1 LRPSGGARDATGS
14 GEGMTL
20 PDIRIETERLLL
32 RLPQAEDFDR
42 FAELVGDPVAA
53 RYIGG
58 HLPRGAAWRKFLQQP
73 GAWAI
78 QGFGMFSFIDRDS
91 GRWLGQ
97 GGPWRPDGWPGNE
110 IGYMLH
116 PDAWGKGYA
125 TEGLAAAIDWALGHL
140 AWNEFIHCIAP
151 ENTASQNVARRLG
164 STYRGEGR
172 LPPPFHEAPC
182 GIWGQTR
189 AQWLA
194 RKEGGR

>member
-1 LRPSGGARDATGS
+1 SWWWAASSPASTRSEHRPRAAPARLRPSGGARDATGS

-97 GGPWRPDGWPGNE
+97 GGPWRPG
-110 IGYMLH
+110 
-116 PDAWGKGYA
+116 
-125 TEGLAAAIDWALGHL
+125 
-140 AWNEFIHCIAP
+140 
-151 ENTASQNVARRLG
+151 
-164 STYRGEGR
+164 
-172 LPPPFHEAPC
+172 
-182 GIWGQTR
+182 
-189 AQWLA
+189 WLA
-194 RKEGGR
+194 RQRDRLHAPPRCLGQGLRHRGAGGCDRLGARTPGLERVHPLHRAREHRL